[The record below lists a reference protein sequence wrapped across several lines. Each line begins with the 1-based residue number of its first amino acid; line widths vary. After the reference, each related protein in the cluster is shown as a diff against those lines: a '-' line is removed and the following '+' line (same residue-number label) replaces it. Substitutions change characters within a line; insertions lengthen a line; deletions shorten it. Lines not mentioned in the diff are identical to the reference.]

1 MKKSD
6 SEVEVALTMGS
17 SSGLKAPTGRVAAKK
32 TAKKGTAAV
41 NITAE
46 EVNKIIDEMSTQEE
60 KQKMLMENGIKAT
73 GDER

>member
-46 EVNKIIDEMSTQEE
+46 EVN
-60 KQKMLMENGIKAT
+60 
-73 GDER
+73 